1 MGYLDKTGLTYLWG
15 KISAALA
22 KKQDAASAVTMEQ
35 VNQAI
40 QAAVSAGGGGGG
52 AAEIYSTQEQVIGRW
67 IDNRPLYRMTVEKP
81 EIYIDGSG
89 VDFLASMPDCRI
101 CRWYGYID
109 DGNYWL
115 PLTCNSSTINLDAQ
129 FGTEMYLY
137 TCVTGEGQ
145 ELMLQT
151 GSSVYLSNATAV
163 FTIEYTKNTD
173 LPLS

>member
-89 VDFLASMPDCRI
+89 VDYLASMR
-101 CRWYGYID
+101 
-109 DGNYWL
+109 L
-115 PLTCNSSTINLDAQ
+115 L
-129 FGTEMYLY
+129 
-137 TCVTGEGQ
+137 
-145 ELMLQT
+145 
-151 GSSVYLSNATAV
+151 
-163 FTIEYTKNTD
+163 
-173 LPLS
+173 